1 VCNLR
6 HPFSSPWRGGCFCCI
21 RASPFG
27 ARPFC
32 RVADEHYCRV
42 TLVAPRACAG
52 RTGTKTA
59 WWDRHASPRCATPI
73 DLRMILS
80 RGGCSSR
87 RRRRRRRRRVAA
99 GPRRLVPREG
109 HHVEQHQQRD
119 ARPRRPVAAAGQRGA
134 MAPRVR
140 EQLGAAVMAAAL
152 ALPRRHSGGGGG
164 GGCWPR
170 HHHHC
175 RGFYRFTT
183 LQEFVI
189 Q

>member
-1 VCNLR
+1 MHSCRSSRWSLTSSLPR
-6 HPFSSPWRGGCFCCI
+6 HSTGVSTDTKHGRSGGSGCVGRRRLYGDPALHHAPSEW
-21 RASPFG
+21 RASS
-27 ARPFC
+27 
-32 RVADEHYCRV
+32 DEHYCRV

-87 RRRRRRRRRVAA
+87 RRRRRRRVAA

-119 ARPRRPVAAAGQRGA
+119 ARPRRPVAAAGPWRRGCESSWGQR
-134 MAPRVR
+134 
-140 EQLGAAVMAAAL
+140 
-152 ALPRRHSGGGGG
+152 
-164 GGCWPR
+164 
-170 HHHHC
+170 
-175 RGFYRFTT
+175 
-183 LQEFVI
+183 
-189 Q
+189 